1 MMAQMTSK
9 GAAQGAS
16 QHDAGH
22 VNEIVSLST
31 EHNEEMLRIIQQYL
45 TQQGYAQVAE
55 SLAAASNVPM
65 EDPVVSTFRK

>member
-9 GAAQGAS
+9 GTRGGT

-22 VNEIVSLST
+22 ANEVVSLST

-65 EDPVVSTFRK
+65 EDPVVSTFRR